1 MNVEGLDHEADAGL
15 VEQIAAH
22 ATTLTAGA
30 VVISVEPDGRLTFAY
45 SIRPDAPQD
54 VLVRLACGLQ
64 TAMNVVAAMLAERGT
79 VN

>member
-1 MNVEGLDHEADAGL
+1 MSVEGLDHGADVGL

-30 VVISVEPDGRLTFAY
+30 MVVSVEPDGRLTFAY
-45 SIRPDAPQD
+45 SIREDAPRD

-64 TAMNVVAAMLAERGT
+64 TAMNVIAEILAERGT